1 MTKNNNKHHFN
12 EFLLKYRLVYQLVF
26 MVVMIL
32 FLCPRT
38 VLADLKPLSD
48 DQLKSSTAQAGFT
61 NFTLSNSTARLFLDI
76 HIDTYATIGSFSG
89 GWYNNGSGVGWDQ
102 KWNNVSIGNSV
113 SDSMTIDGLVFIADF
128 DDTAA
133 ANPVLERV
141 VFGSNRL
148 QGALTADMSS
158 FSGMYNDALTG
169 GGGSP
174 VSVSRTALNPNNGA
188 ITFNF
193 NSNASAAGDMGLF
206 FVLTMEGARA
216 GLQVVAGYDETALK
230 TISPSPNEWWD
241 AP

>member
-1 MTKNNNKHHFN
+1 
-12 EFLLKYRLVYQLVF
+12 
-26 MVVMIL
+26 
-32 FLCPRT
+32 
-38 VLADLKPLSD
+38 
-48 DQLKSSTAQAGFT
+48 
-61 NFTLSNSTARLFLDI
+61 
-76 HIDTYATIGSFSG
+76 
-89 GWYNNGSGVGWDQ
+89 VGWDQ

-113 SDSMTIDGLVFIADF
+113 SESMTIDGLVFIADF
-128 DDTAA
+128 DDTAS

-148 QGALTADMSS
+148 QGALTADMAS

-174 VSVSRTALNPNNGA
+174 VSVSRAALNPNNGS

-193 NSNASAAGDMGLF
+193 NSNASATSDMGLF